1 MSSHPQEQTDRNQD
15 GRAAGGRQSAG
26 GDAQP
31 SAAAAGRHGAST
43 GHATSSTS
51 SRKFPHKV
59 SFYQAPEDTSRVRA
73 ALLHTQG
80 AEGGRSLSAFIHG
93 AVMKETRR
101 LERKYNDGQPWS
113 GVDARGIPQG
123 RPLDT

>member
-1 MSSHPQEQTDRNQD
+1 MARRRTDRGEGSQL
-15 GRAAGGRQSAG
+15 
-26 GDAQP
+26 
-31 SAAAAGRHGAST
+31 SAAESRRAVLAADQRDVGA
-43 GHATSSTS
+43 GHRSQSIARPESHART
-51 SRKFPHKV
+51 RKFPHKV
-59 SFYQAPEDTSRVRA
+59 SFYQDPEDTARVRA

-80 AEGGRSLSAFIHG
+80 SEGGRSLSAFIHA

-123 RPLDT
+123 RPLDS